1 MIKRALISVYDTTGL
16 DDLARGLADAGCELL
31 ASGGSA
37 AHLRTLGLAVTEI
50 DHVTK
55 APDLLGG
62 RVKTL
67 HPAIH
72 AAILA
77 RRDNEEDLASLHER
91 EIEPI
96 DLVCVNFFPFAKVI
110 ARYGVRE
117 EDAVEMIDVAGPAI
131 VRGAAKNFRDVAV
144 LSRPDQYGFVLDE
157 IRQTNDLSAD
167 TRRQLAAEAFA
178 TSAAYESS
186 IAAWFADREPFP
198 DTLTT
203 SFIKVLD
210 LPHGENP
217 HQRAALYA
225 EANSRRHLLSRVEQL
240 HGRELGFN
248 NLHDLSVARLI
259 IDEFTLPACV
269 IVKHGGP
276 CGVAVGASPE
286 EAFIRAL
293 AADPTS
299 AEGGVVILN
308 RPVSAEL
315 GQQLA
320 DQLIE
325 VLFAP
330 AYAQKAIDA
339 LRAKNTR
346 VLTHYERRRG
356 DPSEKDYKRVLG
368 GLLAQDRDWGIEDR
382 SGMEVVCGEV
392 DEEAWGDLLFAW
404 KVGKH
409 VKSNAIVVARGLQTI
424 GIGAGQPGRMEAC
437 RLAVEQ
443 AKKYGHTLTGASL
456 ASDAFL
462 SSSDAVAIALEAG
475 ITSIIQPGGSRS
487 DRDVIESVRKAGAA
501 MVFTHRRHFAH

>member
-1 MIKRALISVYDTTGL
+1 VIKRALIAVYDKTGL
-16 DDLARGLADAGCELL
+16 DDLAKGLAELGCELL
-31 ASGGSA
+31 ASGSSA
-37 AHLRTLGLAVTEI
+37 ADLRALGLAVTEV

-55 APDLLGG
+55 HPETLGG
-62 RVKTL
+62 RVATL
-67 HPAIH
+67 HPVIH
-72 AAILA
+72 AGILA
-77 RRDNEEDLASLHER
+77 RRENEEEMASLQAQG
-91 EIEPI
+91 IEPI
-96 DLVCVNFFPFAKVI
+96 DLVCVNFYPFAKVI

-117 EDAVEMIDVAGPAI
+117 EDAVAMIDVAGPTI

-157 IRQTNDLSAD
+157 LRQTGELSPD

-198 DTLTT
+198 ETLTT
-203 SFIKVLD
+203 SFVKVLD

-248 NLHDLSVARLI
+248 NLHDLSVARLV

-269 IVKHGGP
+269 IVKHGSP
-276 CGVAVGASPE
+276 CGVAVGSSPE

-330 AYAQKAIDA
+330 AYAQKAIDT
-339 LRAKNTR
+339 LRTKDTR

-404 KVGKH
+404 KICKH
-409 VKSNAIVVARGLQTI
+409 VKSNAIVIARALQTI
-424 GIGAGQPGRMEAC
+424 GIGGGQPGRREAA
-437 RLAVEQ
+437 RIAVDQ
-443 AKKYGHTLTGASL
+443 AKKYGHTLVGASL

-462 SSSDAVAIALEAG
+462 RSADSVAIALEAG
-475 ITSIIQPGGSRS
+475 VTNIIQPGGSKR
-487 DRDVIESVRKAGAA
+487 DRDVIEAVRGAGAA